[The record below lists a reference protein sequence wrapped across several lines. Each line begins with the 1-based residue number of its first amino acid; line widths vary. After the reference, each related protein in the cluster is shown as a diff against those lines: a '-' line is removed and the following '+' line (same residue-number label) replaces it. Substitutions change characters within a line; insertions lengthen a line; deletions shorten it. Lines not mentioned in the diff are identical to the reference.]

1 MYLIYIKGFMYD
13 MGIETATF
21 GVYQSY
27 VIDIHTC
34 IKTT

>member
-21 GVYQSY
+21 GVYQSHTS
-27 VIDIHTC
+27 IHV
-34 IKTT
+34 